1 MKKKKVQFNAN
12 ELLTKLDRLSIKKSS
27 LSNPQSMFYIGC
39 SNAVLNQAFRTGEI
53 DPTFLKKIDDIIE
66 YVGDPSN
73 ELPTISNFV
82 AMKNEIEDLQS
93 YLHNFKLQ
101 KDEQISELTA
111 LVEQVSNDLTTYS
124 TSFQRASHFLS
135 YSIAPYKAS

>member
-1 MKKKKVQFNAN
+1 MKKKKVQFDAN
-12 ELLTKLDRLSIKKSS
+12 NLLKKLDQLSIKKAS

-53 DPTFLKKIDDIIE
+53 DPIFLKKIDDIIE

-73 ELPTISNFV
+73 ELPTINNFIT
-82 AMKNEIEDLQS
+82 MKNEIEDLQS

-101 KDEQISELTA
+101 KDEQISELTT
-111 LVEQVSNDLTTYS
+111 LVEQVSNDLKTYS
-124 TSFQRASHFLS
+124 TSFQRASAFLS